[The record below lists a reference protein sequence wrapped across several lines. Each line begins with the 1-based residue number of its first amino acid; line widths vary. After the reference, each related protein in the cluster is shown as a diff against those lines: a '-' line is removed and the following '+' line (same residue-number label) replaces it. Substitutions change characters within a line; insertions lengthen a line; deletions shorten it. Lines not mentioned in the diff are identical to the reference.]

1 MKTSR
6 LEVRHGKSSISVVR
20 DGLHNDTH
28 QWTGGQM
35 ELLKRIEELL
45 RQRDVTSVTID
56 DDGLIFQAKCEPTSI
71 RIRIS
76 VSDAALV
83 VRGFIPFFVPANRR
97 QAIAEAIS
105 LANWQLRYVRFEM
118 DSDDG
123 ELRCRGDLP
132 LFDAVPTDKQL
143 TNLVYAVWSNTE
155 RYAPALLQVM
165 VAGAD
170 PALAIGIAEA
180 NEEERPQQTRNTDL
194 TVN

>member
-1 MKTSR
+1 
-6 LEVRHGKSSISVVR
+6 V
-20 DGLHNDTH
+20 
-28 QWTGGQM
+28 
-35 ELLKRIEELL
+35 ELLKRIQELL

-56 DDGLIFQAKCEPTSI
+56 DDGLIFQAHCSPTSV

-83 VRGFIPFFVPANRR
+83 VRAFIPFFVPANRR
-97 QAIAEAIS
+97 QAITEAIN

-123 ELRCRGDLP
+123 ELRCRGDMP
-132 LFDAVPTDKQL
+132 LFDAVPTDKQMS
-143 TNLVYAVWSNTE
+143 NLIYAVWSNSE
-155 RYAPALLQVM
+155 RYAPAFLQVM

-170 PALAIGIAEA
+170 PALAIGIV
-180 NEEERPQQTRNTDL
+180 EEDEGERPQQTRNTDL

>member
-1 MKTSR
+1 
-6 LEVRHGKSSISVVR
+6 
-20 DGLHNDTH
+20 
-28 QWTGGQM
+28 M
-35 ELLKRIEELL
+35 ELQKRIVELL
-45 RQRDVTSVTID
+45 RTKDVTAEIH
-56 DDGLIFQAKCEPTSI
+56 DGDVQFLAKCETTSI

-97 QAIAEAIS
+97 QAICKAIS

-123 ELRCRGDLP
+123 ELRCRGDMP
-132 LFDAVPTDKQL
+132 LFDGVPTDKQI
-143 TNLVYAVWSNTE
+143 TNVVYAVWSNTE

-180 NEEERPQQTRNTDL
+180 DEEKRPQQTINTDI